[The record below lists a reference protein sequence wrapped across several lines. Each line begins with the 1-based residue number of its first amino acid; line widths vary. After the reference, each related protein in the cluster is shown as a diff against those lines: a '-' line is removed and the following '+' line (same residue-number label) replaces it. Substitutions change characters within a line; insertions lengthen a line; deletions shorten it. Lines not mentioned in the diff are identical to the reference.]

1 MKKVVYSIRKMGNSE
16 CRWTGV
22 GYLSEGDLMI
32 PAISKSGKAYIRV
45 FFGAEKHCHP
55 IMYKDNEFKGVYYEV
70 IDAELDTGKDSYE
83 TREIELNYNIWYKYV
98 D

>member
-32 PAISKSGKAYIRV
+32 PAMR
-45 FFGAEKHCHP
+45 
-55 IMYKDNEFKGVYYEV
+55 KGLEQAIQAVADRQTRHRE
-70 IDAELDTGKDSYE
+70 ADTG
-83 TREIELNYNIWYKYV
+83 RQNIALEARRQMGAKL
-98 D
+98 